1 VRAPFVIVALAA
13 CALAGGA
20 VHAATPAPAVPL
32 RPGTEQFLVAAWEPG
47 PMVSPLA
54 LEGATLS
61 GFGEREAKRDSTG
74 RKAKKA
80 KKAKPPREPRPEG
93 MALGPERARI
103 LLRSLA
109 VPGWGQATLGR
120 RTSGMVF
127 AATDIGIWATF
138 ASFRIQEQMRREAY
152 RQTALLG
159 AGIDVKGRDEEFRR
173 IVGAFSSSEEYNLY
187 VVTRDAANLYLQ
199 DVYQPDLEGYRA
211 YIEKYS
217 LRGTDAWN
225 WSDRNAFLRYGAQRK
240 DAHRAAIRANSMMG
254 LAIANRIVS
263 ALHAA
268 RAAGQVRP
276 TGRAWRFEVTPAP
289 GNDATAFRAA
299 LSASF

>member
-1 VRAPFVIVALAA
+1 MRALFVIAALAA
-13 CALAGGA
+13 GAFAAGTA
-20 VHAATPAPAVPL
+20 RADAPAPAVPL
-32 RPGTEQFLVAAWEPG
+32 RLGTEQFLAAAWEPG
-47 PMVSPLA
+47 PMISPLA

-61 GFGEREAKRDSTG
+61 GFGERDTTRGGKG
-74 RKAKKA
+74 KKA
-80 KKAKPPREPRPEG
+80 RKPREPRPAG

-103 LLRSLA
+103 LLRSLTM
-109 VPGWGQATLGR
+109 PGWGQATLGR
-120 RTSGMVF
+120 RTSAMVF
-127 AATDIGIWATF
+127 ATADIGIWATF

-159 AGIDVKGRDEEFRR
+159 AGIDLTGRDEEFRR
-173 IVGAFSSSEEYNLY
+173 IVGAFSSSDEYNLY
-187 VVTRDAANLYLQ
+187 VVTRDAANLYLT
-199 DVYQPDLEGYRA
+199 DVYAPDMDGYRA

-217 LRGTDAWN
+217 LRGEDAWN
-225 WSDRNAFLRYGAQRK
+225 WSSANAFLRYGAQRK

-254 LAIANRIVS
+254 LAIANRIIS

-276 TGRAWRFEVTPAP
+276 PARTWRFEVTPAP
-289 GNDATAFRAA
+289 GTDATAFRAA